1 MTPDDGPR
9 LPDRLG
15 RVIDSVLADLAAER
29 DRWSRPD
36 LITSTAAELVN
47 LSYRLAED
55 TQDLAETPVSEIR
68 GQLIDILGGEA
79 YAALLANSPSERAD
93 IAEFVVI
100 REAGDGCALE
110 DYGGAQFFDLDIAMP
125 LDDGTGYG
133 RLPLPF
139 PYLVAWGVQ
148 RLAGPQAEHL
158 VRAVHADLQE
168 RGPEWR
174 AVVAAE
180 PAGML
185 ISLRES
191 GLGLLARPGGPAALR
206 EELVEILG
214 DRISTQL
221 LDPGDMIEKL
231 VRLNSESSPD
241 RWWQGSQSYF
251 EPDLRSWPECLPR
264 PLPDWPKL
272 IVSMASSVAHE
283 FGPDE
288 TLVVLRAS
296 VADVVADRESW
307 QQLAVARD
315 GGLFW
320 ATRLVADR
328 LAATSPARLRAQ
340 LEGELDERCY
350 RRLTNATDHR
360 FRPLAATLT
369 EKVQQG
375 MWWNPDDDTTDPDVV
390 SELRRPGSPVVR
402 WGAVVRDPAQ
412 PDASGCGLCSS
423 PPPLP
428 LRALHPPER

>member
-1 MTPDDGPR
+1 
-9 LPDRLG
+9 
-15 RVIDSVLADLAAER
+15 VIDSVLADLAAER

-36 LITSTAAELVN
+36 LITSTAAELVD

-68 GQLIDILGGEA
+68 GQLIGILGGEA
-79 YAALLANSPSERAD
+79 YAALLATSPSERAD
-93 IAEFVVI
+93 IADFVVVQ
-100 REAGDGCALE
+100 EGGGGCALE
-110 DYGGAQFFDLDIAMP
+110 DYSMRGGAQSFDLDIAMP

-133 RLPLPF
+133 RLPLPL

-148 RLAGPQAEHL
+148 RLAEPQADRL
-158 VRAVHADLQE
+158 VRAVHDDLRE
-168 RGPEWR
+168 GGPGWR

-221 LDPGDMIEKL
+221 LDPGGTIEQF
-231 VRLNSESSPD
+231 VRRGSESILD
-241 RWWQGSQSYF
+241 RWWPEGQSF
-251 EPDLRSWPECLPR
+251 LEPDLRLWPECLPR
-264 PLPDWPKL
+264 PLPDWPRL

-288 TLVVLRAS
+288 TLVVLRAT
-296 VADVVADRESW
+296 VADVVAGRESW

-328 LAATSPARLRAQ
+328 LAAISPARLRAR
-340 LEGELDERCY
+340 LESELDERCY
-350 RRLTNATDHR
+350 GRLTKATDRR
-360 FRPLAATLT
+360 FRPLAAGLT
-369 EKVQQG
+369 EKIQHG

-390 SELRRPGSPVVR
+390 SDFVDLARRWCAGELWR
-402 WGAVVRDPAQ
+402 
-412 PDASGCGLCSS
+412 
-423 PPPLP
+423 
-428 LRALHPPER
+428 